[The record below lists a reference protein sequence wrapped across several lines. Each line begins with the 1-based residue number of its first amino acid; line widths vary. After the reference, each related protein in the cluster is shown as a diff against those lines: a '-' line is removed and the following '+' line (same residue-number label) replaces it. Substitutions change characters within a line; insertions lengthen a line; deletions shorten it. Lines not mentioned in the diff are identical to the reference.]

1 MKNYIIKNIYHYLF
15 PNLSASVHSDV
26 LFTSHLI
33 HVFFNRTVPYRTVSY
48 RTVPYF
54 SLQYMTDGILLRE
67 CIQDPSLSRYHVVIL
82 DEAHERYVHV
92 HVRTQPQKVPTI
104 CTSENVGAVL
114 TTIRIILIDIKIS
127 LV

>member
-33 HVFFNRTVPYRTVSY
+33 HVFFNRTVSYRTVS
-48 RTVPYF
+48 YF

-82 DEAHERYVHV
+82 DEAHERYVRV
-92 HVRTQPQKVPTI
+92 HVQTESTYNI
-104 CTSENVGAVL
+104 Y
-114 TTIRIILIDIKIS
+114 IRECWCCIDYNTNNIN
-127 LV
+127 